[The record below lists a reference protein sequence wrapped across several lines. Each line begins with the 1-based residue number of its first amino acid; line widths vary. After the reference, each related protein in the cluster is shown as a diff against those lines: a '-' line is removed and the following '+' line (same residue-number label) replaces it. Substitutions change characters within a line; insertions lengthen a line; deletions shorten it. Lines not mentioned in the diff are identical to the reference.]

1 MKVLALFLTLSL
13 SICQSK
19 STSTPRLSQTRP
31 RDSDERNAQNMG
43 LFMEGFIFGFL
54 GEDASEMKN
63 CAFDAQNI
71 TTEFWDAMDN
81 FRSATPFNLI

>member
-1 MKVLALFLTLSL
+1 
-13 SICQSK
+13 
-19 STSTPRLSQTRP
+19 
-31 RDSDERNAQNMG
+31 MG
-43 LFMEGFIFGFL
+43 LFLEGFIFGFL

-81 FRSATPFNLI
+81 FRSANPFNLI

>member
-1 MKVLALFLTLSL
+1 MKVLALFLTLCL

-43 LFMEGFIFGFL
+43 IFMEGFIFGFL